1 MVILILKISLK
12 TPKITSNSPN
22 NLSKIINQLV
32 RHRIKLLLRKIY
44 YNSTQSKL

>member
-1 MVILILKISLK
+1 MVILILKIGRK

-32 RHRIKLLLRKIY
+32 HHRTKLLLRIIY
-44 YNSTQSKL
+44 YNSTKLKL